1 MKRNSSKICSRC
13 IGRDRKKALDEP
25 YFFSAAN
32 NLDFGE
38 VPANLPDLT
47 MVEEMLIARVHVH
60 VKVLQ
65 SYLKS

>member
-32 NLDFGE
+32 NLDFGKC
-38 VPANLPDLT
+38 VALNTNIAVTLST
-47 MVEEMLIARVHVH
+47 SFAMLAGSL
-60 VKVLQ
+60 KSSQ